1 MEKIIW
7 FNYEY
12 KTNKEIFDFIF
23 LENTLI
29 NYLIYAFLLVF
40 LLYTIFYVW
49 PKVLVYLDKV
59 KKKKQILIKKKMLNR
74 IKIQRDVEDEIE
86 KELISK

>member
-12 KTNKEIFDFIF
+12 KTNKQIFDFIF
-23 LENTLI
+23 QDNSLT
-29 NYLIYAFLLVF
+29 NYLVYIFLFFF
-40 LLYTIFYVW
+40 LLYTIYYIW
-49 PKVLVYLDKV
+49 PKFLIYLKKV
-59 KKKKQILIKKKMLNR
+59 KKKKQLLLKKKMLNK
-74 IKIQRDVEDEIE
+74 IKIQRNVEDEIE